1 MPNSQKKAATATKT
15 RTKAKAPAKKQGP
28 TKGKKVQTTQK
39 QRKPEDDNSTD
50 TDKSSDIEPTQQPY
64 RKRTKKSVAKDV
76 EVVDN
81 EPDTMIDLASGS
93 DSDDKV
99 SSNGEVWYWAWPYD
113 TNINMQERVIA
124 LRHSTT

>member
-81 EPDTMIDLASGS
+81 EPDTMIDLAPGS

-99 SSNGEVWYWAWPYD
+99 SSNGEV
-113 TNINMQERVIA
+113 
-124 LRHSTT
+124 